1 MLTEAQKNF
10 YQDNGY
16 VVVKGLFSPEE
27 VAGYREHYMALR
39 QSPQPGDDTGI
50 DIGGDDPIKRYPRM
64 IQPNR
69 WDARSH
75 QFMLDARLK
84 ECLTELLD
92 REPYAVQTM
101 VYFKPAGSRGQA
113 LHQDNYYLRVK
124 PGTCMAAWMAL
135 DDCDEANGCMQVV
148 PGSHTWDI
156 LCTQEADTTISFT
169 DVTVPLPAGKA
180 ARPVL
185 MAAGDVLFFNGS
197 IVHGSFPNT
206 TQDRFRRSLVAH
218 YIEGDAVAVSKS
230 YQPAFRMDGTPLEL
244 EASQGGSVCGVW
256 VEQGG
261 APAIAMTGTQTAVHR
276 PHAVVAQPH

>member
-1 MLTEAQKNF
+1 MLTEAHQTF

-16 VVVKGLFSPEE
+16 VVVGGLFSPDE
-27 VAGYREHYMALR
+27 VAGFRDHYMALR
-39 QSPQPGDDTGI
+39 RSPRPGDDTGI
-50 DIGGDDPIKRYPRM
+50 DIGGHDPIKRYPRM

-69 WDARSH
+69 WDARS
-75 QFMLDARLK
+75 QAYMLDKRLAA
-84 ECLTELLD
+84 CLTGLLG
-92 REPYAVQTM
+92 REPFAVQTM

-156 LCTQEADTTISFT
+156 LCTQEADTSISFT
-169 DVTVPLPAGKA
+169 DVTVPLPEGRQ

-185 MAAGDVLFFNGS
+185 MQAGDVLFFNGS

-230 YQPAFRMDGTPLEL
+230 YQPAYRLDGRPLEL
-244 EASQGGSVCGVW
+244 EASLGGSTCGIW
-256 VEQGG
+256 VEQPEG
-261 APAIAMTGTQTAVHR
+261 PAISMTGTQTALHR
-276 PHAVVAQPH
+276 PHGVAASPH